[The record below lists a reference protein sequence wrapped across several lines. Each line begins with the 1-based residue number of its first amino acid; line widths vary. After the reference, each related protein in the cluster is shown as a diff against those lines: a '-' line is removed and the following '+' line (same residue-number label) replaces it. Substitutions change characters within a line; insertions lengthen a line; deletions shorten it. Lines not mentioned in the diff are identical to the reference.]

1 VLRHSGDA
9 VDRWAP
15 AHMRDMLGARV
26 KQVSAASIGSVDE
39 QALATNVARRPRRDM
54 LLSQT
59 LTAPSSGL

>member
-1 VLRHSGDA
+1 
-9 VDRWAP
+9 
-15 AHMRDMLGARV
+15 MRDMLGARV